1 VRTVDIE
8 EARAVHS
15 RILVFDGHND
25 TPVERVHR
33 GEAPLNWMQ
42 RDPAYHMDVPR
53 MREGGFDG
61 GFFIVGNG
69 PTADVMYTLE
79 RTLQQIDAYPD
90 ALRLILSSRPMPA
103 YNPQRGP
110 ASPRI
115 TSIPASQAHTDFP
128 ADGVQQLHPQTHP
141 LSRNFLDEVG
151 DVSHSPSTV
160 FHGQIRTAA
169 LGDRLLS
176 GDLLLEFWPV
186 QETFDR
192 NGLEVEMGRN
202 FGDATPGIPEIH
214 HDHQGDFPLGGG

>member
-169 LGDRLLS
+169 LGDRLLLGHLRPEGFFAHDS
-176 GDLLLEFWPV
+176 LYGGHAQPV
-186 QETFDR
+186 VISKLANLAAR
-192 NGLEVEMGRN
+192 IRR
-202 FGDATPGIPEIH
+202 H
-214 HDHQGDFPLGGG
+214 HFTHA